1 MRGFKLGLLAIV
13 LVVSVP
19 MAAFA
24 QATLS
29 GLVRDTSGAVLPG
42 VTVEA
47 SSPVLIEKARTTVTD
62 GNGRYQIV
70 DLRPGT
76 YVVTFT
82 LASFSV
88 VKREGVELTG
98 TLTTTVNA
106 DLKVG
111 DLQETITVS
120 GENPIVDTQS
130 STRVAV
136 INKEL
141 IDALPTSRNSFS
153 LGVLIPGM
161 NVRNGFA
168 PVTDV
173 GGSSGPDTLALN
185 IHGGKTE
192 DQRLL
197 VNGVALS
204 TMIGG
209 GWGGGAIPNATGL
222 SEVAYDYSAV
232 DASISTGGVR
242 INFIP
247 RDGGN
252 KLSGTIAGNIATD
265 GLQPDTFSSVT
276 RGTTT
281 FPDFRASTVKRNGE
295 FNPGVGG
302 PLVQDKMWYFLSGR
316 YQVAN
321 TYVTGMF
328 HNKNA
333 GNPNAWTYDPDLSRP
348 ATYNRVWH
356 VYQGRVTWQAAP
368 KHKIGV
374 TYDLEDTCTCNSGV
388 SGTVAPEAGTEFNF
402 PLQRF
407 VQVDWNSPVTNRLLI
422 EASGIHRV
430 ERWGI
435 MHLQHGTGDV
445 AIPDA
450 SMISVNDTG
459 RNLTYR
465 NAGAGLGG
473 GPPYLNSWN
482 ANLHYRAAMS
492 YITGSHQFK
501 AGFNNAWGHNENTA
515 YTLNPYAYTFFNGA
529 PTQITQWATP
539 YLTQTDVDADFGVYA
554 QDKWTFGKFTA
565 SAGIRFDYFANSYPA
580 TTLGPGTFA
589 PTRNIVIDEGTYDY
603 VTGLFKPGGTAN
615 GKAVPNLAWKDITP
629 RFGLTWDV
637 NGNGKTAIKTSLNKY
652 LVGLGTFSFAETNSV
667 TSANNPVN
675 RLANNTTR
683 PWTDNGDFIPQCN
696 LNNPALNGECG
707 AIANPNFGLVG
718 APTVTYDADY
728 LHGWGK
734 RNFNWEF
741 SLGVQR
747 EIVPRVS
754 AEVSYFRRWYGNYT
768 VANNLAYNRSDFTV
782 TSLAIPSDPV
792 LPGGGG
798 GSVANVYYLA
808 GFPKP
813 DNWKVSL
820 TDAYGKRTEHWD
832 GIDVTGNARIRN
844 GLTIQ
849 GGVSTGKTVLDNCDL
864 ANNPELAE
872 LNAGQLAPFFGPLFF
887 ATATPLGFCHAD
899 QGFITQIKGL
909 ASYVIPR
916 IDLQLAGTYQGL
928 PGPMLVANYN
938 APLPTAILPFPL
950 KVVQIVEPGAAYGD
964 RMNQFDFRISKVLR
978 FSNTRTMVGLDIYNL
993 LNSTPVLSDNA
1004 TYSPPPFP
1012 GGPANPYRTP
1022 LTMLQA
1028 RFFKFS
1034 AQFDW

>member
-1 MRGFKLGLLAIV
+1 MRGFKLVLLALA
-13 LVVSVP
+13 LVVSIP

-47 SSPVLIEKARTTVTD
+47 TSPVLIEKARTATTD
-62 GNGRYQIV
+62 GTGRYQIV

-76 YVVTFT
+76 YSVTFT
-82 LASFSV
+82 LQGFSV
-88 VKREGVELTG
+88 LKREMVELTG
-98 TLTTTVNA
+98 TATTTVNA
-106 DLKVG
+106 DLRVG
-111 DLQETITVS
+111 NLQETVTVT
-120 GENPIVDTQS
+120 GETPTVDVQS

-136 INKEL
+136 INKEV

-161 NVRNGFA
+161 YVRNGFA

-209 GWGGGAIPNATGL
+209 GWGGGAIPNASGL
-222 SEVAYDYSAV
+222 AEVAYDYSAV

-242 INFIP
+242 VNFIP

-252 KLSGTIAGNIATD
+252 RFSGTIAGNIASD
-265 GLQPDTFSSVT
+265 SLQPDTFETVT
-276 RGTTT
+276 RGSTT
-281 FPDFRASTVKRNGE
+281 FPNFRASTVKRNGE
-295 FNPGVGG
+295 FNPGIGG
-302 PLVQDKMWYFLSGR
+302 PISRDKLWFFGSGR

-333 GNPNAWTYDPDLSRP
+333 GNPNAWTYDPDPSRP
-348 ATYNRVWH
+348 ATYNRIWH
-356 VYQGRVTWQAAP
+356 VYQGRLTWQAAA
-368 KHKIGV
+368 KHKIGI

-388 SGTVAPEAGTEFNF
+388 SGTVSPEAGTEFNF

-407 VQVDWNSPVTNRLLI
+407 VQLDWTSPITNRLLVD
-422 EASGIHRV
+422 ASAIHRV

-435 MHLQHGTGDV
+435 MHLQSGTGDV
-445 AIPDA
+445 TIPDER
-450 SMISVNDTG
+450 MISVNDTG
-459 RNLTYR
+459 KALTYR
-465 NAGAGLGG
+465 AAGAGLGG

-482 ANLHYRAAMS
+482 ANLHYRAAVS

-515 YTLNPYAYTFFNGA
+515 YTINPYAYTFLNTV
-529 PTQITQWATP
+529 PTSITEWATP

-554 QDKWTFGKFTA
+554 QDKWTIGKFTVA
-565 SAGIRFDYFANSYPA
+565 GGIRFDYFANSYPA
-580 TTLGPGTFA
+580 TTLGPGRFA
-589 PTRNIVIDEGTYDY
+589 PTRNIVIDEGTYDP
-603 VTGLFKPGGTAN
+603 VTGLFKPGGTPN
-615 GKAVPNLAWKDITP
+615 GNAVPNLSWKDVTP
-629 RFGLTWDV
+629 RLGLTWDV
-637 NGNGKTAIKTSLNKY
+637 NGNGKTAVKTSLNKY
-652 LVGLGTFSFAETNSV
+652 LVGLGTFSFAETNQV
-667 TSANNPVN
+667 TSQNNPVN
-675 RLANNTTR
+675 RLANNVTR
-683 PWTDNGDFIPQCN
+683 SWTDNGDFIPQCV
-696 LNNPALNGECG
+696 LENPAQNGECG
-707 AIANPNFGLVG
+707 PISNPNFGLVG
-718 APTVTYDADY
+718 APTLTYDTDY
-728 LHGWGK
+728 LNGWGK

-747 EIVPRVS
+747 EIAPRVS

-782 TSLAIPSDPV
+782 TSLAVPSDPL

-798 GSVANVYYLA
+798 GTLPNVYYLA

-813 DNWKVSL
+813 DNWRVSL
-820 TDAYGKRTEHWD
+820 ADDYGKRTEHWD
-832 GIDVTGNARIRN
+832 GIDITGNARLRN
-844 GLTIQ
+844 GVVLN

-864 ANNPELAE
+864 ANNPDLAE

-887 ATATPLGFCHAD
+887 ATAIPLGFCHQD
-899 QGFITQIKGL
+899 QGFLTQIKGF
-909 ASYVIPR
+909 ATYVVPK
-916 IDLQLAGTYQGL
+916 IDVQIAGTYQSL
-928 PGPMLVANYN
+928 PGPMVVANYN

-950 KVVQIVEPGAAYGD
+950 KVVQITEPGAEYGD
-964 RMNQFDFRISKVLR
+964 RMNQFDFRISKLIR
-978 FSNTRTMVGLDIYNL
+978 YGRTRTMVGLDMYNL
-993 LNSTPVLSDNA
+993 LNSTPVLSEVQ
-1004 TYSPPPFP
+1004 TYPGPF
-1012 GGPANPYRTP
+1012 RTP

>member
-1 MRGFKLGLLAIV
+1 MRAVKSILVALAIV
-13 LVVSVP
+13 VGVP
-19 MAAFA
+19 WIASA

-29 GLVRDTSGAVLPG
+29 GVVRDTSGAVLPG

-47 SSPVLIEKARTTVTD
+47 TSPVLIEKSRTAVTD
-62 GNGRYQIV
+62 GQGRYQIV

-76 YVVTFT
+76 YTVTFT
-82 LASFSV
+82 LPSFSV
-88 VKREGVELTG
+88 VKRDDVVLTG
-98 TLTTTVNA
+98 TAVTTVNA
-106 DLKVG
+106 DLRVG
-111 DLQETITVS
+111 TLQETVTVT
-120 GENPIVDTQS
+120 GETPVVDVQS
-130 STRVAV
+130 STRNAV
-136 INKEL
+136 INKDL

-161 NVRNGFA
+161 YVRNGFA

-252 KLSGTIAGNIATD
+252 RFSGTIAGNIASD
-265 GLQPDTFSSVT
+265 SLQPDTFVDVT
-276 RGTTT
+276 RANKT

-302 PLVQDKMWYFLSGR
+302 PFVKDKLWFFGSGR

-333 GNPNAWTYDPDLSRP
+333 GDPTKWTYEPDLARP
-348 ATYNRVWH
+348 ATYNRIWH
-356 VYQGRVTWQAAP
+356 VYQGRLTWQAAP
-368 KHKIGV
+368 KHKIGL

-388 SGTVAPEAGTEFNF
+388 SGTVSPEAGTEFNF

-407 VQVDWNSPVTNRLLI
+407 VQLDWNSPLTNRLLI

-430 ERWGI
+430 ERWGV

-445 AIPDA
+445 TIPTA
-450 SMISVNDTG
+450 NMVPVNDTG
-459 RNLTYR
+459 KNLTYR
-465 NAGAGLGG
+465 AAGAGIGG

-482 ANLHYRAAMS
+482 KNLHYRAAIS
-492 YITGSHQFK
+492 YITGSHSFK
-501 AGFNNAWGHNENTA
+501 AGFNNAWGHNENTS
-515 YTLNPYAYTFFNGA
+515 YSLNPYGYTFFNGA
-529 PTQITQWATP
+529 PTQITEWATP
-539 YLTQTDVDADFGVYA
+539 YLAQTDVDADFGMYA
-554 QDKWTFGKFTA
+554 QDRWNVRHFTIM
-565 SAGIRFDYFANSYPA
+565 AGIRYDYFANSYPA
-580 TTLGPGTFA
+580 TTLGPGTFT
-589 PTRNIVIDEGTYDY
+589 PSRNIVIDEGTYDY
-603 VTGLFKPGGTAN
+603 VTGLFKPGGTPN
-615 GKAVPNLAWKDITP
+615 GKAVPNLAWKDVTP
-629 RFGLTWDV
+629 RLGVTWDV
-637 NGNGKTAIKTSLNKY
+637 GGNGKTAIKTSLNKY

-667 TSANNPVN
+667 TSSNNPVN
-675 RLANNTTR
+675 RLANNVTR
-683 PWTDNGDFIPQCN
+683 PWADDGSGGGIRGDFIPQCN
-696 LNNPALNGECG
+696 LVNPAANGECG

-718 APTVTYDADY
+718 APTLTYDSDY
-728 LHGWGK
+728 LNGWNK

-747 EIVPRVS
+747 EIAPRVS

-768 VANNLAYNRSDFTV
+768 IANNLAYNRSDFTV
-782 TSLAIPSDPV
+782 TSLNIPSDPL

-798 GSVANVYYLA
+798 GTLQNVYYLA
-808 GFPKP
+808 GFPKL

-820 TDAYGKRTEHWD
+820 TDKYGKRTEHWD
-832 GIDVTGNARIRN
+832 GIDVTGNARLRN
-844 GLTIQ
+844 GLTLQ

-864 ANNPELAE
+864 ANDPELAE
-872 LNAGQLAPFFGPLFF
+872 INAGQLAPFFGPLFF
-887 ATATPLGFCHAD
+887 ATATPLGFCHQD

-916 IDLQLAGTYQGL
+916 IDVQVAGTYQGL
-928 PGPMLVANYN
+928 PGPMIVANYN
-938 APLPTAILPFPL
+938 APLPTALLPFPL

-964 RMNQFDFRISKVLR
+964 RMNQFDFRISKVIR
-978 FSNTRTMVGLDIYNL
+978 FAKTRTNVGMDMYNL
-993 LNSTPVLSDNA
+993 LNSTPVLSENA
-1004 TYSPPPFP
+1004 TYPGPF
-1012 GGPANPYRTP
+1012 RTP